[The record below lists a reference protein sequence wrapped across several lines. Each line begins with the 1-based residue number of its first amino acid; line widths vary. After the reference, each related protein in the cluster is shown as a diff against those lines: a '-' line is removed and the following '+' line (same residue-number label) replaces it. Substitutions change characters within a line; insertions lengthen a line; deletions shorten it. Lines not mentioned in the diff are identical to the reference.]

1 MRLTGGISNRN
12 RIDCPNKLG
21 VQITHHFNNFELEH
35 ITEYSKN
42 NLYLFAASTSENKI
56 SPNGIYEDVP
66 NGLVISGEI
75 RLYNT
80 DELIDL
86 LENKN
91 FQVKENPFQLVLV
104 LYLKFGHDFV
114 KHLNGDF
121 SFVIWNETS
130 QELYCARD
138 QMGQRPFY
146 YHIDDAH
153 FIFSTHINGVA
164 MHSQVNKVED
174 ETWVLDYLQKK
185 ISFTDK
191 TIYKEIQRL
200 PPAHYLIVT
209 PQKNELTHYWKLE
222 DAAPNSAI
230 TIEEAIA
237 GLKLHIERAVK
248 ERMHETTKIGA
259 ELSGG
264 LDSSAIASIAQHFLK
279 QKNRGINAYTNA
291 LPDDQ
296 KFTFDNFVDEWDKA
310 AQVANFSGIERHF
323 PITTPAKPILELINY
338 ELKTIGYP
346 TNFSFTALQLGV
358 FLQSKAQGDEILFSG
373 FGGDELVTEGATGRY
388 PFSLLKEKHYF
399 KLLNFFQQQ
408 KGIIKG
414 SIYTLL
420 FLKNFIQ
427 NKELKY
433 KQKLGLERWKNIL
446 LKDALIEQHNLKQ
459 HYIETHYFPANQT
472 LKDRSLFRIYL
483 PATTERIETG
493 YAITNALGL
502 NYTYPLLDVK
512 LLEYY
517 FGLPDVWKA
526 NPKKSRYLFRKAME
540 DYFSSDILNQ
550 SKPTNTLTIPFVT
563 QMQENQMQELEKT
576 VLKLHNEVET
586 YLDKKKIEIFI
597 KKNESNNIHF
607 KFNLLKNCLNYT
619 FFKKN
624 KLN

>member
-86 LENKN
+86 LKNRN
-91 FQVKENPFQLVLV
+91 FQEKENPFQLVLA

-153 FIFSTHINGVA
+153 FMFSTHINGVA

-209 PQKNELTHYWKLE
+209 PQKNELTRYWKLE
-222 DAAPNSAI
+222 DAASNSAI

-248 ERMHETTKIGA
+248 ERMHKTTKIGA

-279 QKNRGINAYTNA
+279 QKNGGINAYTNA
-291 LPDDQ
+291 LPEDQ

-310 AQVANFSGIERHF
+310 VQMVDFSGIEHHF
-323 PITTPAKPILELINY
+323 AITTPAKPILELINY
-338 ELKTIGYP
+338 ELKTLGYP

-446 LKDALIEQHNLKQ
+446 LKDENPCYYLYRQIKEGNEYLGIIACTSIDDYISGIIKIHEQTITQREEK
-459 HYIETHYFPANQT
+459 
-472 LKDRSLFRIYL
+472 LKDYLEVCEFNAEPVLFSYPNDAEIDSISDEISKSRSDYDFTTTDKVRHTVWVIDHKKTVKKIAERFIAIPSIYIADGHHRSASSTL
-483 PATTERIETG
+483 LGKLKRTTKKM
-493 YAITNALGL
+493 
-502 NYTYPLLDVK
+502 D
-512 LLEYY
+512 
-517 FGLPDVWKA
+517 
-526 NPKKSRYLFRKAME
+526 NPKNHKKALNKKT
-540 DYFSSDILNQ
+540 FSL
-550 SKPTNTLTIPFVT
+550 L
-563 QMQENQMQELEKT
+563 
-576 VLKLHNEVET
+576 
-586 YLDKKKIEIFI
+586 I
-597 KKNESNNIHF
+597 KGFEPVF
-607 KFNLLKNCLNYT
+607 EGC
-619 FFKKN
+619 FF
-624 KLN
+624 